1 MISLGKFIP
10 DPQIG
15 TLGGTLLWLFAATLV
30 VVFIFTT
37 GLLPVIIWAVVWG
50 AILVVTYFALSRLL
64 FRLKRG
70 R

>member
-1 MISLGKFIP
+1 LGKILP

-15 TLGGTLLWLFAATLV
+15 TLGGTLMWVFGASIV

-37 GLLPVIIWAVVWG
+37 GLLPVIVWAVFWG
-50 AILVVTYFALSRLL
+50 AVLVVLYFALARLL

>member
-1 MISLGKFIP
+1 MVSLGKILP

-15 TLGGTLLWLFAATLV
+15 TLGGTLLWVFAASLAI
-30 VVFIFTT
+30 VFILTT
-37 GLLPVIIWAVVWG
+37 GLLPVIVWAVVWG
-50 AILVVTYFALSRLL
+50 AILIVAYFAAARLL

>member
-1 MISLGKFIP
+1 MSSLGKFIP

-15 TLGGTLLWLFAATLV
+15 TLGGTLLWIFGASLV
-30 VVFIFTT
+30 LVFIFTT
-37 GLLPVIIWAVVWG
+37 GLLPVIIWAVFWG
-50 AILVVTYFALSRLL
+50 VILIIAYFALARLL

>member
-1 MISLGKFIP
+1 VISLGKFIP

-15 TLGGTLLWLFAATLV
+15 TLGGTLLWAFGASLV

-37 GLLPVIIWAVVWG
+37 GILPLLIWAVFWG
-50 AILVVTYFALSRLL
+50 AVLVVTYFVLARIL